1 MIMITIPGNFAK
13 RYCMLATSKIEK
25 MKGTMCP
32 LKKTA
37 KLINEKLLNLP
48 EIVKSIEIQK
58 CKMKSFPLNEYIN

>member
-1 MIMITIPGNFAK
+1 
-13 RYCMLATSKIEK
+13 
-25 MKGTMCP
+25 MCP

-37 KLINEKLLNLP
+37 TLTNEKLLNLP